1 MKFVKTQGLGND
13 FILINGLIEQLPE
26 NLAAF
31 SRKVCDRHFGIGAD
45 GVIIV
50 RASKIADIRMQI
62 INSDGSEAEM
72 CGNGIRC
79 FAKYLYERKIVAK
92 NKMTVETLAGII
104 KPEVILTDDGRV
116 SDIEVD
122 MGKPV
127 LQGELIPTVFSK
139 EKVVLEPISVN
150 GREFLITAVSMGNP
164 HCVIFTDDLSDE
176 FLTTWGPLLE
186 KAEYFPKKT
195 NVEFVQII
203 NEHEARMRVWERG
216 AAVTLACGTGACA
229 TLTACVLNKKTADEI
244 TLHLD
249 GGDLY
254 LHFGADGHVYMRG
267 VAEEVFEGWC
277 DIY

>member
-13 FILINGLIEQLPE
+13 FILINGLTEQLPE
-26 NLAAF
+26 DLAAF
-31 SRKVCDRHFGIGAD
+31 SRKVCDRHFGVGAD

-50 RASKIADIRMQI
+50 RASEIADIRMQI

-79 FAKYLYERKIVAK
+79 FAKYLYEKKIITTT
-92 NKMTVETLAGII
+92 KMTVETLAGII
-104 KPEVILTDDGRV
+104 KPEVILDSSGKVTA
-116 SDIEVD
+116 IEVD

-127 LQGELIPTVFSK
+127 LQGELIPTVFQK
-139 EKVVLEPISVN
+139 DEVVLEPITIN
-150 GREFLITAVSMGNP
+150 NREFLITAVSMGNP
-164 HCVIFTDDLSDE
+164 HCVVFSDDLSDE
-176 FLTTWGPLLE
+176 MLHTWGPLIE
-186 KAEYFPKKT
+186 KSEYFPKKT
-195 NVEFVQII
+195 NVEFVQVL

-229 TLTACVLNKKTADEI
+229 TLTACVLNKKTANEL

-254 LHFGADGHVYMRG
+254 LHFGADGHAYMRG
-267 VAEEVFEGWC
+267 VAEEVFEGWL
-277 DIY
+277 DI